1 MSNITV
7 LGLLSAYF
15 PGGRGNPIIGDTPC
29 KDVECHNKIGW
40 AILTDFSITNPE
52 LHRRAGGGGRPDRVP
67 DRSPNGSHST
77 HTDPNDQSGAGDQT
91 GETEGSGGVLDT
103 QGDLGHPEGESS
115 NSGDGSANPDP
126 NAQAANPVSNTQ
138 PGSNPAPQN
147 ANQYTPSTRNNH
159 NQPAAD
165 GNDVARPQDAL
176 HLAII
181 DVDGRSTEFQRTIA
195 NKNLA
200 GGPWYLYSGMDYGHK
215 VKKDYRQAL
224 EYKLGLKGNKQVPY
238 MDDLMP
244 ITGDGAYRQEYEKY
258 KQRFQQ

>member
-1 MSNITV
+1 
-7 LGLLSAYF
+7 
-15 PGGRGNPIIGDTPC
+15 
-29 KDVECHNKIGW
+29 
-40 AILTDFSITNPE
+40 
-52 LHRRAGGGGRPDRVP
+52 
-67 DRSPNGSHST
+67 
-77 HTDPNDQSGAGDQT
+77 
-91 GETEGSGGVLDT
+91 
-103 QGDLGHPEGESS
+103 LGHPEGESS

-147 ANQYTPSTRNNH
+147 ANQYPPSTRNNH